1 MSADISNT
9 EQPSS
14 LIEEHTPVFDG
25 SHYSNRLRNQTS
37 CASLAP
43 SDSVSQSSSQPTI
56 NWSIPILNG
65 YEPPP
70 SSVRDR
76 TSWVWQHGFEVLS
89 TKRSKKGWACNYC
102 YRNGNRGRVSQ
113 WIYLDGGSTS
123 NIRDHL
129 KNKHKIDKDG
139 PIATTTP
146 ILEQLRQQASRSSQD
161 SEIYGQLKTSFN
173 KKAFKRKLLRWIIHD
188 DLAFSTIASPF
199 FREMMLEANS
209 SLDGEGC
216 LLSYTWVHDCIMK
229 DFYSYQTIVI
239 E

>member
-1 MSADISNT
+1 MSADISDT

-14 LIEEHTPVFDG
+14 LIKEYMPVFDG

-37 CASLAP
+37 CTSLAP

-70 SSVRDR
+70 SLVRDQ

-102 YRNGNRGRVSQ
+102 YRNGNCGR
-113 WIYLDGGSTS
+113 
-123 NIRDHL
+123 
-129 KNKHKIDKDG
+129 NKHKIDKDG
-139 PIATTTP
+139 PITTTTP

-173 KKAFKRKLLRWIIHD
+173 KKAFKCKLLCWIIHD

-199 FREMMLEANS
+199 F
-209 SLDGEGC
+209 
-216 LLSYTWVHDCIMK
+216 
-229 DFYSYQTIVI
+229 
-239 E
+239 